1 MSDCVPLAMVMKVE
15 QVRHAEQDLPGFAL
29 KCKDFR
35 SVTVFFLTTEVH
47 KAISAIFKQRLCPAK
62 LSYDI

>member
-1 MSDCVPLAMVMKVE
+1 MPLAMVMKVE

-35 SVTVFFLTTEVH
+35 SVSVFFLTAELH

-62 LSYDI
+62 LSYGI